1 MEILRLAAATVM
13 LACGSIYLGTGVT
26 LVFFLFP
33 IQSKL
38 TPATYRV
45 PFVEPVA
52 AATRFLTPMTV
63 VMLVATVGLIVL
75 ELGTAYWIAPAV
87 YLVTTIASTLLTTR
101 VIFRHNKRMEA
112 GIEDPAEL
120 QATLEAWRRL
130 NTGRASLWA
139 VQWAAITTWFVVRAA

>member
-1 MEILRLAAATVM
+1 VL

-38 TPATYRV
+38 TPDTYRV

-63 VMLVATVGLIVL
+63 VMLVAAVGLIAL
-75 ELGTAYWIAPAV
+75 ELGTAYWIAPAA
-87 YLVTTIASTLLTTR
+87 YLAMTIASTLLTTR
-101 VIFRHNKRMEA
+101 LIFRHNQRMKE
-112 GIEDPAEL
+112 GIEDPGEL
-120 QATLEAWRRL
+120 QATLTAWRRL
-130 NTGRASLWA
+130 NTWRASLWT
-139 VQWAAITTWFVVRAA
+139 VQWAAITTWFVVRAS